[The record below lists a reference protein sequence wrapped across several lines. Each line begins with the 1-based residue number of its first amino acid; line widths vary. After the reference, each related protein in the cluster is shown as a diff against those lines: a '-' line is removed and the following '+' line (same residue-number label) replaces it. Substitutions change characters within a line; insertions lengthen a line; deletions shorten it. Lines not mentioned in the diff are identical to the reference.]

1 LRFAEDEM
9 PIYEYQCQACHKI
22 SEAMQKINEAPLAD
36 CELCGAK
43 GSLHRL
49 ISKNSF
55 VLKGTGWYVTDFRD
69 GKKGSDTPSSPG
81 HDEAAHGAAPEHAAA
96 DAAPKPESAPEKKA
110 ESTEKKAE
118 TPKSG
123 PSKAAAP
130 QA

>member
-1 LRFAEDEM
+1 M
-9 PIYEYQCQACHKI
+9 PIYEYQCEACHKI
-22 SEAMQKINEAPLAD
+22 SEAMQKISEAPLSD
-36 CELCGAK
+36 CQLCGAK

-49 ISKNSF
+49 ISRNSF

-81 HDEAAHGAAPEHAAA
+81 HDEAAHGAEHEAAA
-96 DAAPKPESAPEKKA
+96 AAPKPETPPEKKT
-110 ESTEKKAE
+110 ESAEKKTE